1 MFPQDFLVAFDK
13 MSSNGYA
20 DGELEEGPSNWIGAT
35 CEKRKISDPNRPN
48 KYKYVWYCDP

>member
-13 MSSNGYA
+13 MSSNGYT

-48 KYKYVWYCDP
+48 KYQYVWYCDP